1 MTARFAARFGHERL
15 RRLLLTTVIGYV
27 FVLVVVGVAACLGA
41 GCGAASRVGVA
52 VACPSLMLSVA
63 EAPHLS
69 PERAHA
75 DIDSVAAVCRRLQ
88 VDVDAGTV
96 AP

>member
-1 MTARFAARFGHERL
+1 MSL
-15 RRLLLTTVIGYV
+15 PSVIGYDRARK
-27 FVLVVVGVAACLGA
+27 LSLAGVVAYFFLMLALLVAACVAG
-41 GCGAASRVGVA
+41 GCGGAARVGAA
-52 VACPSLMLSVA
+52 VACPSLLLSIG

-88 VDVDAGTV
+88 VDADAGTV
-96 AP
+96 TP